1 MIDKK
6 KSIISSSSLNIIPF
20 SLIVCTYKRPGALI
34 KLLESVVLQ
43 SLYPD
48 QILIIDGSPEDA
60 TKEIFLDNNYHKLEY
75 FKVDAFH
82 RGLTKQRNFGIQ
94 KVAETSEIVCF
105 LDDDILLTPGYF
117 KNIVNTYNEFPDAV
131 AVGGYILDEVQWK
144 RNSDEMAVQFDEFE
158 MDGWVRKLGSRNV
171 LRKKLGLL
179 SDEPP
184 GFMPEFSNG
193 LSIGFLPP
201 SDKTY
206 PVEFFMGGVSSYRKE
221 LFEKISFS
229 SYFEGYGLYE
239 DMDFCL
245 RASEIGQL
253 YVNTAARLYHYH
265 EKAGRPN
272 QFIYGK
278 MVVRNGWYVWRVK
291 YSNPTFKAQ
300 LKWHFT
306 LITLTL
312 IRFGNCLTT
321 KEKRE
326 AFTEGLGRTV
336 GWWSLIWNKPKVQR

>member
-1 MIDKK
+1 MKDERKTIL
-6 KSIISSSSLNIIPF
+6 SSSILKKIPF
-20 SLIVCTYKRPGALI
+20 SLIVCTYKRPDALL
-34 KLLESVVLQ
+34 KLLESVVRQ

-60 TKEIFLDNNYHKLEY
+60 TKEILYDNNYYKLEY
-75 FKVDAFH
+75 FKVDAIH

-94 KVAETSEIVCF
+94 KVAVTSEIVCF

-117 KNIVNTYNEFPDAV
+117 QNLISTYSQNPNAIG
-131 AVGGYILDEVQWK
+131 VGGAIIDEVQWK
-144 RNSDEMAVQFDEFE
+144 INSYEKAVQFDEFE
-158 MDGWVRKLGSRNV
+158 LDGYVRKLGSRNV

-179 SDEPP
+179 SDQAP
-184 GFMPEFSNG
+184 GIMPEFSNG

-206 PVEFFMGGVSSYRKE
+206 PVEFFMGGVASYRKE
-221 LFEKISFS
+221 LFKKINFS

-245 RASEIGQL
+245 RASKIGQL
-253 YVNTAARLYHYH
+253 YVNTAAQLYHYH

-291 YSNPTFKAQ
+291 YPNPTIKAQ
-300 LKWHFT
+300 LKWHLTF
-306 LITLTL
+306 LTLTL
-312 IRFGNCLTT
+312 VRFGNTLTT
-321 KEKRE
+321 KEKKE
-326 AFTEGLGRTV
+326 AFSESLGRTA
-336 GWWSLIWNKPKVQR
+336 GWWSLMWNKPKVQL